1 MMRRLILVIALVACC
16 FAMSGCWF
24 FDAEH
29 NRKHWKIIKKD
40 IMLLHQDMDWILALD
55 EESPLDSYYR

>member
-1 MMRRLILVIALVACC
+1 MREVILTLVLASC

-29 NRKHWKIIKKD
+29 NRKHRKVISRD
-40 IMLLHQDMDWILALD
+40 IRTFHTDLDWILALD
-55 EESPLDSYYR
+55 EESPLADDYYR